1 MHTSN
6 NIFEFNSIL
15 EDEVMGKG
23 LKKILVLAHINPDG
37 DAVGSTM
44 ALAHYLQ
51 TLYPDIMIIP
61 YLEQVEDCIREVVD
75 SDKVF
80 KDVFTYPFYLL
91 NHETEYAVI
100 CCDTATVDRVGGGKN
115 LFDNAQVSIVIDHH
129 LLNSGYADFNYLIT
143 LEACAENVYQ
153 IIDWERLAQ
162 MSADKQELQYI
173 ADYIYLGTLHDT
185 TRFTRIDQL
194 TLKMAGH
201 LIEMGADHKKIEK
214 TMHGMS
220 FEDLHRQNE
229 LLSQVTLYSDKVAYL
244 YLNLD
249 KCNAGGYTYHDIHK
263 IAEIVRDC
271 SDIEVAFS
279 LHQMDKTRW
288 KCSMRSSENFD
299 SNEFLKKFQGGGH
312 KGAAGFIVNTE
323 KPDELLDSML
333 AELKNSINA

>member
-6 NIFEFNSIL
+6 NLFEFNSIL

-51 TLYPDIMIIP
+51 TLYPDIMVIP
-61 YLEQVEDCIREVVD
+61 YLEQVEDCIRKVVD
-75 SDKVF
+75 SDEVF
-80 KDVFTYPFYLL
+80 KDVFIYPFYLL

-100 CCDTATVDRVGGGKN
+100 CCDTATIDRVGGGKN

-129 LLNSGYADFNYLIT
+129 LLNSGYADFNYLNT

-162 MSADKQELQYI
+162 VSADKQKLRYI

-229 LLSQVTLYSDKVAYL
+229 LLNQVTLYSDKVAYL
-244 YLNLD
+244 YLDLD

-279 LHQMDKTRW
+279 LHQMDRLDGNVPCVHQKTLIQ
-288 KCSMRSSENFD
+288 MNF
-299 SNEFLKKFQGGGH
+299 S
-312 KGAAGFIVNTE
+312 
-323 KPDELLDSML
+323 
-333 AELKNSINA
+333 KNFRVVDIKEQQDLS

>member
-1 MHTSN
+1 MHTSSN
-6 NIFEFNSIL
+6 MFEFNSIL
-15 EDEVMGKG
+15 RDEVVGNG

-51 TLYPDIMIIP
+51 TLCPDIMVIP
-61 YLEQVEDCIREVVD
+61 YLEQVEDCIRKVVD
-75 SDKVF
+75 SDEVF

-100 CCDTATVDRVGGGKN
+100 CCDTATIDRVGGGKN

-129 LLNSGYADFNYLIT
+129 LLNNGYADFNYLNT

-153 IIDWERLAQ
+153 IIDWDRLTQ
-162 MSADKQELQYI
+162 KSADKQKLRYI
-173 ADYIYLGTLHDT
+173 ADYIYLGILHDT

-194 TLKMAGH
+194 TLKMARH

-220 FEDLHRQNE
+220 FEDLQRQNE
-229 LLSQVTLYSDKVAYL
+229 LLSLVTLYLDKVAYL
-244 YLNLD
+244 YLDLD

-288 KCSMRSSENFD
+288 KCSMRSTETFD

>member
-6 NIFEFNSIL
+6 NLFEFNSIL

-23 LKKILVLAHINPDG
+23 LKKILILAHINPDG

-51 TLYPDIMIIP
+51 TLYPDIMVIP
-61 YLEQVEDCIREVVD
+61 YLEQVEDCIRKVVD
-75 SDKVF
+75 SDEVF
-80 KDVFTYPFYLL
+80 KDVFIYPFYLL

-100 CCDTATVDRVGGGKN
+100 CCDTATIDRVGGGKN

-129 LLNSGYADFNYLIT
+129 LLNSGYADFNYLNT

-162 MSADKQELQYI
+162 VSADKQELPYI
-173 ADYIYLGTLHDT
+173 ANYIYLGILHDT
-185 TRFTRIDQL
+185 GCFTRVDQL
-194 TLKMAGH
+194 TLKMARH

-220 FEDLHRQNE
+220 FEDLRRQNE
-229 LLSQVTLYSDKVAYL
+229 LLSQVTLYLDKVAYL
-244 YLNLD
+244 YLDLD

-288 KCSMRSSENFD
+288 KCSMRSSETFD

>member
-6 NIFEFNSIL
+6 NLFEFNSIL

-23 LKKILVLAHINPDG
+23 LKKIIVLAHINPDG

-51 TLYPDIMIIP
+51 TLYPDIMVIP
-61 YLEQVEDCIREVVD
+61 YLEQVEDCIRKVVD
-75 SDKVF
+75 SDEVF

-100 CCDTATVDRVGGGKN
+100 CCDTATIDRVGGGKN

-129 LLNSGYADFNYLIT
+129 LLNSGYADFNYLNT

-162 MSADKQELQYI
+162 VSADKQKLRYI
-173 ADYIYLGTLHDT
+173 ADYIYLGILHDT

-201 LIEMGADHKKIEK
+201 LIEMGIDHKKIEK

-229 LLSQVTLYSDKVAYL
+229 LLNQVTLYSDKVAYL

>member
-1 MHTSN
+1 M
-6 NIFEFNSIL
+6 FEFNSIL

-80 KDVFTYPFYLL
+80 KNVFTYPFYLL

-129 LLNSGYADFNYLIT
+129 LLNSGYADFNYLNT

-229 LLSQVTLYSDKVAYL
+229 LLSQVTLYSNKVAYL
-244 YLNLD
+244 YLDLD

-312 KGAAGFIVNTE
+312 KRAAGFIVNTE

>member
-1 MHTSN
+1 MHTSSN
-6 NIFEFNSIL
+6 MFEFNSIL

-75 SDKVF
+75 SDEVF
-80 KDVFTYPFYLL
+80 KDVFAYPFYLL

-129 LLNSGYADFNYLIT
+129 LLNSGYADFNYLNT

-153 IIDWERLAQ
+153 IIDWERLTQ
-162 MSADKQELQYI
+162 ISVDKQELRYI
-173 ADYIYLGTLHDT
+173 ADYIYLGILHDT

-194 TLKMAGH
+194 TLKMARH
-201 LIEMGADHKKIEK
+201 LIEMGVDHKKIEK

-220 FEDLHRQNE
+220 FEDLRRQNE
-229 LLSQVTLYSDKVAYL
+229 LLSQVTLYLDKVAYL
-244 YLNLD
+244 YLDLG

>member
-1 MHTSN
+1 MHNSSN
-6 NIFEFNSIL
+6 MFEFNSIL
-15 EDEVMGKG
+15 DKEIVKKG
-23 LKKILVLAHINPDG
+23 LNVILILSHVNPDG

-44 ALAHYLQ
+44 ALAHYIQ
-51 TLYPDIMIIP
+51 VLYPDIMVIP
-61 YLEQVEDCIREVVD
+61 YLEQVEDCIRKVVD
-75 SDKVF
+75 SDEVF
-80 KDVFTYPFYLL
+80 KDVFIYPFYLL

-100 CCDTATVDRVGGGKN
+100 CCDTATIDRVGGGKN

-129 LLNSGYADFNYLIT
+129 LLNSGYADFNYLNT

-162 MSADKQELQYI
+162 VSADKQKLRYI
-173 ADYIYLGTLHDT
+173 ADYIYLGILHDT

-194 TLKMAGH
+194 TLEMAGH
-201 LIEMGADHKKIEK
+201 LIEMGIDHKKIEK

-229 LLSQVTLYSDKVAYL
+229 LLNQVTLYSDKVAYL